1 MNVKSKMTLYTNAK
15 KRGLWKLLAVAH
27 DAKGGGL
34 SAKTGI
40 NEPRIS
46 APFSLVNQSCQSL
59 LPIKCNPI
67 IKPVGKI
74 IIKEEMALIWLN

>member
-27 DAKGGGL
+27 DAKGGEF

-40 NEPRIS
+40 N
-46 APFSLVNQSCQSL
+46 
-59 LPIKCNPI
+59 
-67 IKPVGKI
+67 
-74 IIKEEMALIWLN
+74 

>member
-1 MNVKSKMTLYTNAK
+1 MNVKSKMTPSTNAK
-15 KRGLWKLLAVAH
+15 KHELWEFLAVAH

-46 APFSLVNQSCQSL
+46 APFSLVNQSCQSFF
-59 LPIKCNPI
+59 PI

-74 IIKEEMALIWLN
+74 IIKEEVALIWLN